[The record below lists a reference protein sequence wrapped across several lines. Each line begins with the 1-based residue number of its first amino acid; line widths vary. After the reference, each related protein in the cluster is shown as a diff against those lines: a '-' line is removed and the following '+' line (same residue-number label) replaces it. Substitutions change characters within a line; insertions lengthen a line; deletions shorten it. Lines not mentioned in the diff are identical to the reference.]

1 MRTKL
6 AAIITAAAVT
16 LTSVSVATAHANLVE
31 ELSSAVQGADLSSK
45 VDIEGFSSKL
55 KVDDLSSTVRGG
67 ELSSDAKDEAEDN
80 PGHAALL
87 DVVVAVGLWAILGS
101 IYGSVIAPNLPDFN
115 LYDIAPFLRG

>member
-16 LTSVSVATAHANLVE
+16 LTPVSVATAHANPVE

-67 ELSSDAKDEAEDN
+67 ELSSNAKVEAVGN
-80 PGHAALL
+80 PVHDVLL
-87 DVVVAVGLWAILGS
+87 DGVVSVGAYASLC
-101 IYGSVIAPNLPDFN
+101 
-115 LYDIAPFLRG
+115 

>member
-6 AAIITAAAVT
+6 AAVITAAAVT
-16 LTSVSVATAHANLVE
+16 LTPVSVATAHANPVE

-55 KVDDLSSTVRGG
+55 KVDDLSS
-67 ELSSDAKDEAEDN
+67 DAKDEAEEN
-80 PGHAALL
+80 PGQAALL
-87 DVVVAVGLWAILGS
+87 DVLIAVGVWAILGS

>member
-16 LTSVSVATAHANLVE
+16 LTPVSQANANAVELPSSTADIKG
-31 ELSSAVQGADLSSK
+31 LSSAI
-45 VDIEGFSSKL
+45 DIEGLSSKL

-67 ELSSDAKDEAEDN
+67 ELSSDAKDKAEEN

>member
-1 MRTKL
+1 MLFRS
-6 AAIITAAAVT
+6 ITAAAVT
-16 LTSVSVATAHANLVE
+16 LTPVSVATAHANPVE

-67 ELSSDAKDEAEDN
+67 ELSSDAKDEAEEN

>member
-16 LTSVSVATAHANLVE
+16 LTPVSVATAHANPVE

-67 ELSSDAKDEAEDN
+67 ELSSDAKDEAENN

-87 DVVVAVGLWAILGS
+87 DVVVAVGLWALLGS
-101 IYGSVIAPNLPDFN
+101 MYGSVIAPNLPDFN

>member
-6 AAIITAAAVT
+6 AAVITAAAVT
-16 LTSVSVATAHANLVE
+16 LTPVSVATAHANPVE

-45 VDIEGFSSKL
+45 VD
-55 KVDDLSSTVRGG
+55 DLSSAVRGG
-67 ELSSDAKDEAEDN
+67 ELSSDAKDEAEEN
-80 PGHAALL
+80 PGQAALL
-87 DVVVAVGLWAILGS
+87 DVLIAVGVWAILGS

>member
-6 AAIITAAAVT
+6 AAVITGAAVT
-16 LTSVSVATAHANLVE
+16 LTPVSVATAPANPVE
-31 ELSSAVQGADLSSK
+31 ELSSEVQGADLSSK

-67 ELSSDAKDEAEDN
+67 ELSSDAKDEAENN